1 MTIITSPYH
10 TITWDDQLGTCI
22 GDGAECEVFTT
33 TLLEDDMVV
42 KLPSYCD
49 DHPYDTHEEWVN
61 LFMDNAIKAW
71 NMDAGPRVLGMV
83 LNDEGDL
90 IGYITERVRTTDD
103 IIQDIYDY
111 TDIAYKN
118 ASQEDVDALDAW
130 QHSLQEEPGEAVH
143 SFDTVEDLLH
153 PNVKPFVEE
162 LEKIDMS
169 LPQFMDMGIKDMHMW
184 NVGLLNDWPITID
197 HGPYSMLQDL

>member
-10 TITWDDQLGTCI
+10 TITWDDQLATCL
-22 GDGAECEVFTT
+22 GSGAECEVYST

-49 DHPYDTHEEWVN
+49 DHPYDTHEDWVN
-61 LFMDNAIKAW
+61 VFMDNALKAW
-71 NMDAGPRVLGMV
+71 HMDVGPRVYGMV
-83 LNDEGDL
+83 LNTEGDL
-90 IGYITERVRTTDD
+90 IGYITAMVRTTDD

-111 TDIAYKN
+111 TDMAYNN
-118 ASQEDVDALDAW
+118 ASPEDVDALNAW
-130 QHSLQEEPGEAVH
+130 QHSLQEEPGEAIH

-169 LPQFMDMGIKDMHMW
+169 LPRFMDMGIKDMHMW
-184 NVGLLNDWPITID
+184 NVGLLNGEPITID
-197 HGPYSMLQDL
+197 HGPYSCLQDL